1 MNTLATFGPV
11 PLWGGFILAIVGLLA
26 VDLGVFHRTAHAV
39 RFREALTWCC
49 VWVGLALAF
58 NLGIWK
64 FQGSERALEFL
75 AGYLIEQ
82 SLSVDNIFVF
92 IMVFSFFTVDP
103 SHQHRVLFYGI
114 LGAIVMRAAFIV
126 VGISLF
132 EQFHWLIYIFG
143 LLLIVT
149 AYKML
154 AHASN
159 EPDLSQNRV
168 IQFARRFL
176 RTTPEFHGERF
187 FVRLNGKLFAT
198 PLFLVLVILE
208 GMDLM
213 FAIDSIPAIFAIT
226 RDPFIAFTSNIF
238 AILGLRSLF
247 FLVAGALQKISLL
260 RYGLAAILAFVG
272 LKMLLSGY
280 IKVPI
285 GLSLGFIAI
294 TLGGTLLV
302 SIAADRLKMRQ
313 ESAS

>member
-1 MNTLATFGPV
+1 
-11 PLWGGFILAIVGLLA
+11 
-26 VDLGVFHRTAHAV
+26 
-39 RFREALTWCC
+39 
-49 VWVGLALAF
+49 VGLALLF
-58 NLGIWK
+58 NLGIWH
-64 FQGSERALEFL
+64 FQGAEPALEFL
-75 AGYLIEQ
+75 AGYLVEQ

-92 IMVFSFFTVDP
+92 IMVFSFFSVNP
-103 SHQHRVLFYGI
+103 AYQHRVLFYGI
-114 LGAIVMRAAFIV
+114 LGAIIMRAFFIL

-132 EQFHWLIYIFG
+132 EQFHWLVYIFG
-143 LLLIVT
+143 ALLVFT
-149 AYKML
+149 AIKML
-154 AHASN
+154 SHASAD
-159 EPDLSQNRV
+159 PDLSKNKV
-168 IQFARRFL
+168 VQFARRFL

-187 FVRLNGKLFAT
+187 FVRLDGKLLAT

-280 IKVPI
+280 IKIPI
-285 GLSLGFIAI
+285 GYSLGFIALA
-294 TLGGTLLV
+294 LGASILASV
-302 SIAADRLKMRQ
+302 IAAQAQQPERL
-313 ESAS
+313 S

>member
-1 MNTLATFGPV
+1 MDYLSSLGPTL
-11 PLWGGFILAIVGLLA
+11 LWGGFILVILGLLA
-26 VDLGVFHRTAHAV
+26 IDLGVFHRTARTV
-39 RFREALTWCC
+39 RFREALIWCC
-49 VWVGLALAF
+49 VWVGLAMLF
-58 NLGIWK
+58 NLGIWQ

-92 IMVFSFFTVDP
+92 IMVFSFFSVDAA
-103 SHQHRVLFYGI
+103 HQHRVLFYGI
-114 LGAIVMRAAFIV
+114 LGAIVMRAVFIL

-143 LLLIVT
+143 LLLIFT

-154 AHASN
+154 AHASS

-168 IQFARRFL
+168 VHFARRFL
-176 RTTPEFHGERF
+176 RTTPSFHGEKF

-247 FLVAGALQKISLL
+247 FLVAGALQ
-260 RYGLAAILAFVG
+260 
-272 LKMLLSGY
+272 
-280 IKVPI
+280 
-285 GLSLGFIAI
+285 
-294 TLGGTLLV
+294 
-302 SIAADRLKMRQ
+302 
-313 ESAS
+313 

>member
-1 MNTLATFGPV
+1 MELFAAFGPTL
-11 PLWGGFILAIVGLLA
+11 LWGGFIAAILGLLA
-26 VDLGVFHRTAHAV
+26 LDLGVFHRSAHAV
-39 RFREALTWCC
+39 SFKEALTWCC
-49 VWVGLALAF
+49 VWVGLALLF
-58 NLGIWK
+58 NLSIWH
-64 FQGSERALEFL
+64 FQGAEPALEFL
-75 AGYLIEQ
+75 AGYLVEQ

-92 IMVFSFFTVDP
+92 IMVFSFFSVNP
-103 SHQHRVLFYGI
+103 AYQHRVLFYGI
-114 LGAIVMRAAFIV
+114 LGAIIMRAFFIL

-132 EQFHWLIYIFG
+132 EQFHWLVYIFG
-143 LLLIVT
+143 ALLVFT
-149 AYKML
+149 AIKML
-154 AHASN
+154 SHASAD
-159 EPDLSQNRV
+159 PDLSKNKV
-168 IQFARRFL
+168 VQFARRFL

-187 FVRLNGKLFAT
+187 FVRLDGKLLAT

-280 IKVPI
+280 IKIPI
-285 GLSLGFIAI
+285 GYSLGFIALA
-294 TLGGTLLV
+294 LGA
-302 SIAADRLKMRQ
+302 SILASVMAAQAQQPERL
-313 ESAS
+313 S

>member
-1 MNTLATFGPV
+1 MELFAAFGPTL
-11 PLWGGFILAIVGLLA
+11 LWGGFIAAILGLLA
-26 VDLGVFHRTAHAV
+26 LDLGVFHRSAHAV
-39 RFREALTWCC
+39 SFKEALTWCC
-49 VWVGLALAF
+49 VWVGLALLF
-58 NLGIWK
+58 NLGIWH
-64 FQGSERALEFL
+64 FQGTEPALEFL
-75 AGYLIEQ
+75 AGYLVEQ

-92 IMVFSFFTVDP
+92 IMVFSFFSVNP
-103 SHQHRVLFYGI
+103 AYQHRVLFYGI
-114 LGAIVMRAAFIV
+114 LGAIIMRAFFIL

-132 EQFHWLIYIFG
+132 EQFHWLVYIFG
-143 LLLIVT
+143 ALLVFT
-149 AYKML
+149 AIKML
-154 AHASN
+154 SHASAD
-159 EPDLSQNRV
+159 PDLSKNKV
-168 IQFARRFL
+168 VQFARRFL

-187 FVRLNGKLFAT
+187 FVRLDGKLLAT

-280 IKVPI
+280 IKIPI
-285 GLSLGFIAI
+285 GYSLGFIALA
-294 TLGGTLLV
+294 LGASILASV
-302 SIAADRLKMRQ
+302 IAAQAQQPERL
-313 ESAS
+313 S